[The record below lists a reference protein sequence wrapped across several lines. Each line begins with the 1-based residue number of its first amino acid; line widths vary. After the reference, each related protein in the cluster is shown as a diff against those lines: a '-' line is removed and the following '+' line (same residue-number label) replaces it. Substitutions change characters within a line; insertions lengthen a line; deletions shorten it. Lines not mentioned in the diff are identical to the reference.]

1 MRWRDLENWVKGF
14 LICGFSF
21 YLLFILI
28 SYDKFDPTFKFCQI
42 GFPTNTDI
50 KNFGGKFGSYLSGFL
65 FFLFGKSSYLF
76 ILLIFV
82 GYSIIWGEKENIWKK
97 FISVLGIILVTS
109 LFLSIK
115 SDVKNFDGGFIGTL
129 FSPFLKEYFGE
140 KGVFF
145 ILGILGISF
154 IGLSYKTY
162 FEPFKAIYENYFTS
176 KEEIVIPQKPK
187 KKKIIKEKEEKRKIE
202 VPISEEKADG
212 TKIDI
217 EDKEKKKEKKIYV
230 RKKEVFYN
238 LPPIDLLKIGSPTQ
252 KETKEDLEIYAQV
265 IEETLSE
272 FDIEGE
278 VVQINQ
284 GPRVTMFEVQLAP
297 GIPVQ
302 KIFKIQDNIAMNLKT
317 TTIRVVAPL
326 PNKSTVGIEVPNR
339 DISIVYL
346 REIIE
351 SKEFQRSPSK
361 LTLGIGKDIMGRPI
375 ITDLKI
381 MPHLLIAGATG
392 SGKTVCINSLII
404 SILYKASPDEVKFIM
419 IDPKMVE
426 LTLYNGLPHLLCPVI
441 VDIKKAVNA
450 LKWLIG
456 EMSRRYKIFSEN
468 RVRNIE
474 AYNISNNENPLPYIV
489 VVIDELADLMSIA
502 KNEIEHSIIRLSQLS
517 RAAGIHLIL
526 ATQRPSVNVI
536 TGVIKANLPSRISFQ
551 VTSKFDSRTIL
562 DRIGAEKLL
571 GRGDMLFLPPQSS
584 NLIRIQGSY
593 ITDEEIENVCEFIK
607 KQRVPEYNM
616 EIIERKEKEEIEIP
630 QIGLEYDDEEVLYEQ
645 AKRIVLTTKIASI
658 SMLQRR
664 LRIGFNKAA
673 RLIERMEEEGIVG
686 PYQEGKPRKVL
697 INPEENNQPN
707 DNEFEEFK

>member
-1 MRWRDLENWVKGF
+1 MRWRNLENWVKGI
-14 LICGFSF
+14 LIFGFTFYLFFSF
-21 YLLFILI
+21 I
-28 SYDKFDPTFKFCQI
+28 SYDPFDPTFKFCQI
-42 GFPTNTDI
+42 GFPVNESI
-50 KNFGGKFGSYLSGFL
+50 KNFGGKFGSYLTGFL
-65 FFLFGKSSYLF
+65 FFLFGKSSYLLI
-76 ILLIFV
+76 ILLLFA
-82 GYSIIWGEKENIWKK
+82 GYNLIWGEKEKIWKK
-97 FISVLGIILVTS
+97 IMSFLGIICVIS
-109 LFLSIK
+109 IFLSIRK
-115 SDVKNFDGGFIGTL
+115 SANFDGGLTGIILG
-129 FSPFLKEYFGE
+129 PVLKEYFGE
-140 KGVFF
+140 KGIFF
-145 ILGILGISF
+145 ILFVLGISF
-154 IGLSYKTY
+154 IGVGYKIY
-162 FEPFKAIYENYFTS
+162 IEPFKAIFENYVLR
-176 KEEIVIPQKPK
+176 EEKIVLPEKLRK
-187 KKKIIKEKEEKRKIE
+187 KKQRREKIDIPLPKEEKLIPIEEERIVEKRK
-202 VPISEEKADG
+202 G
-212 TKIDI
+212 
-217 EDKEKKKEKKIYV
+217 EKKTIPIKQKVGYK
-230 RKKEVFYN
+230 
-238 LPPIDLLKIGSPTQ
+238 LPSIDLLTIGSPTQ

-297 GIPVQ
+297 GIQVQ

-339 DISIVYL
+339 EISIVYL

-351 SKEFQRSPSK
+351 SKEFQRSNSK
-361 LTLGIGKDIMGRPI
+361 LALAIGKDIMGRPI
-375 ITDLKI
+375 VTDLKL

-392 SGKTVCINSLII
+392 SGKTVCLNSLIA
-404 SILYKASPDEVKFIM
+404 SILYKATPDEVKFIM

-426 LTLYNGLPHLLCPVI
+426 LTLYNDLPHLLCPVI
-441 VDIKKAVNA
+441 VDIRKAVNA

-456 EMSRRYKIFSEN
+456 EMSRRYKLFSESK
-468 RVRNIE
+468 VRNIE
-474 AYNISNNENPLPYIV
+474 SYNLIYKDNPLPYV
-489 VVIDELADLMSIA
+489 VIVIDELADLMVVA
-502 KNEIEHSIIRLSQLS
+502 KNEIEHSIIRLAQLS

-584 NLIRIQGSY
+584 TLMRIQGSY
-593 ITDEEIENVCEFIK
+593 ISDKEIENVCDFIRE
-607 KQRVPEYNM
+607 QRMPEYDM
-616 EIIERKEKEEIEIP
+616 EILEKREIEEVGIP
-630 QIGLEYDDEEVLYEQ
+630 NMIRGEYDDEEVLYEQ

-686 PYQEGKPRKVL
+686 PYQEGKPRKVI
-697 INPEENNQPN
+697 INNIEENNEN
-707 DNEFEEFK
+707 LEENGSDQFK